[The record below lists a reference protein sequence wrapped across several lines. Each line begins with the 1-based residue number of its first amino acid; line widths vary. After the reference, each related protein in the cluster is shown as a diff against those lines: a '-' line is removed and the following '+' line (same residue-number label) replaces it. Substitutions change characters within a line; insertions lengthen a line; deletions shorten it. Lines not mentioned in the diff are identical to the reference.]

1 MAFMQIAVGAIGIGI
16 LLVIAYVVIANA
28 RGAIPAATEANQVG
42 NVTAALDSA
51 QATVF
56 AGFALLAV
64 GVIVMGA
71 FGIITLWK

>member
-28 RGAIPAATEANQVG
+28 RGALPTATSTNGVQ
-42 NVTAALDSA
+42 NVTDALDGA